1 MQVVNWPKKLTFGL
15 IFSRIIVDLKV
26 NYKNMTL
33 IAKLI
38 LNAFTVFVA
47 CYIVPGIVVDSAI
60 TAIIVGIVLG
70 IINSS
75 LKPLLQLVSLPLT
88 VMTLGIFGLII
99 NGLMVLLVAWLVP
112 GFTVSGLL
120 AGILFSLVVSL
131 VGAFLNNLS

>member
-1 MQVVNWPKKLTFGL
+1 MNLF
-15 IFSRIIVDLKV
+15 I
-26 NYKNMTL
+26 
-33 IAKLI
+33 KLI

-47 CYIVPGIVVDSAI
+47 GYIVPGISIDSAI
-60 TAIIVGIVLG
+60 TAIIVGIVLA

-88 VMTLGIFGLII
+88 IMTLGIFALVI
-99 NGLMVLLVAWLVP
+99 NGLMVLLVGFLVP

-120 AGILFSLVVSL
+120 AAILFSLVVSI

>member
-1 MQVVNWPKKLTFGL
+1 
-15 IFSRIIVDLKV
+15 
-26 NYKNMTL
+26 MTL

-47 CYIVPGIVVDSAI
+47 GYIVPGIVVDSAI